1 MFYSSPRLYK
11 DLYRNLP
18 THEPF
23 LTGFQELH
31 GEVDSVQITA
41 CNETEIPQHKE
52 KKKKNKAIT
61 EPRNCASCSWEEAG

>member
-1 MFYSSPRLYK
+1 MFYSSSRLYK
-11 DLYRNLP
+11 DLYHNLP

-41 CNETEIPQHKE
+41 CNET
-52 KKKKNKAIT
+52 
-61 EPRNCASCSWEEAG
+61 RNSTT